1 MPDSISDHQWAG
13 PTLQT
18 ERTTSEAAVAIRSLH
33 KQFGNKTAV
42 DGLDLWVPQGTFF
55 GLVGPNGAGKSTTLK
70 IATGL
75 LRPDAGTVW
84 VSGMDVWADPRAVK
98 ESIGVVPEDLRLFER
113 LTGQE
118 LLEYVGLLR
127 GFDRRVCQRRADELL
142 EVMDLTEAAGR
153 LVLDYST
160 GMRKKIALGAAILH
174 RPSVLFLD
182 EPFESV
188 DPLSVRALRTILAQL
203 VDNGATVVFSSHVM
217 EVVERLCD
225 RVAVMHQGRIVAGGP
240 TAEVCGDRR
249 LEDVFAEAV
258 GHTSST
264 RTLDWL

>member
-1 MPDSISDHQWAG
+1 MTDLPPPPSVPVGSPSDH
-13 PTLQT
+13 L
-18 ERTTSEAAVAIRSLH
+18 AVSIRGLYKS
-33 KQFGNKTAV
+33 FGTKVAV
-42 DGLDLWVPQGTFF
+42 NGLDLSVPRGTFF

-75 LRPDAGTVW
+75 LRPDRGDVW
-84 VSGMDVWADPRAVK
+84 VAGMDVWADPRAVK
-98 ESIGVVPEDLRLFER
+98 ATIGVVPEDLRLFER

-127 GFDRRVCQRRADELL
+127 GFDREICRTRANELL
-142 EVMDLTEAAGR
+142 EVMDLSEAAGR

-188 DPLSVRALRTILAQL
+188 DPLSVRALREILGQL
-203 VDNGATVVFSSHVM
+203 VKNGATVVFSSHVM

-225 RVAVMHQGRIVAGGP
+225 HVAVIHQGTAVAGGP
-240 TAEVCGDRR
+240 TDHVCAGRR

-258 GHTSST
+258 GHSDST